1 MLSCAEY
8 VFETHGPFGTGKH
21 ARAAWHVPDARVG
34 AMELDDVADDGAP
47 VIASLPMGGGAVRG
61 PGAGKLCVRWGLGN
75 ELRIV
80 RARGPANAAGADA
93 NDPGTSQGAAYV
105 VQWCV

>member
-1 MLSCAEY
+1 M
-8 VFETHGPFGTGKH
+8 
-21 ARAAWHVPDARVG
+21 AAWHVPDAGSLG
-34 AMELDDVADDGAP
+34 AMELDLVADDGAP

-75 ELRIV
+75 ELQIV
-80 RARGPANAAGADA
+80 RARGPANADG
-93 NDPGTSQGAAYV
+93 NRRERPGTSQGAAYV

>member
-1 MLSCAEY
+1 
-8 VFETHGPFGTGKH
+8 
-21 ARAAWHVPDARVG
+21 
-34 AMELDDVADDGAP
+34 MELDDVVDDGAP

-80 RARGPANAAGADA
+80 RARGPADAAGADA
-93 NDPGTSQGAAYV
+93 DDPGTSQGAAYV
-105 VQWCV
+105 VQWYVRQNHPSPGPASAPPRPHDARASVPTRDLTQP